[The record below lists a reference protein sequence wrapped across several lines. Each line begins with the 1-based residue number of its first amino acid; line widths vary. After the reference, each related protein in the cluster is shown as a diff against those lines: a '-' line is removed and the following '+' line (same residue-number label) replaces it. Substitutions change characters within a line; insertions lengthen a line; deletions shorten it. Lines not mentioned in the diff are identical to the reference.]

1 MKVAE
6 LMKKLQKMNPEDEV
20 TKETLLMERED
31 PFEMMSDADWENSQY
46 TNQDKQMHDM
56 IKGMHDNKM
65 FKTGSMRFGDENS
78 PDAGIYASDENKSDI
93 RKSKVIA
100 KVKLARDGI
109 RSGNVDEVDLAHYP
123 EYKKWYDAH
132 REEIDAM
139 FKNTFLDD
147 DYSDEE
153 EELSDEDNAS
163 EEDEVHM
170 VESKLQAAEKRFNE
184 SLKSDFDKLMEDI
197 KNL

>member
-31 PFEMMSDADWENSQY
+31 PFEMMSDADWENSRY

-78 PDAGIYASDENKSDI
+78 PDRGIYATDENKTDI
-93 RKSKVIA
+93 RKYKVIA
-100 KVKLARDGI
+100 KVKAARDGTL
-109 RSGNVDEVDLAHYP
+109 SGSLDDADLAHYP

-153 EELSDEDNAS
+153 ELSDED
-163 EEDEVHM
+163 EVHI

>member
-31 PFEMMSDADWENSQY
+31 PFEMMSDADWENSHY
-46 TNQDKQMHDM
+46 TNQDKQMHDI

-78 PDAGIYASDENKSDI
+78 PDAGIYATDENKTDL
-93 RKSKVIA
+93 RKYKVIA
-100 KVKLARDGI
+100 KVKAARDGI
-109 RSGNVDEVDLAHYP
+109 RSGSVDEVDLAHYP

-147 DYSDEE
+147 SSDDEEDISDE
-153 EELSDEDNAS
+153 EELSDED
-163 EEDEVHM
+163 EVHI

>member
-31 PFEMMSDADWENSQY
+31 PFEMMSDADWENSGY
-46 TNQDKQMHDM
+46 TNQDKQMHDI

-78 PDAGIYASDENKSDI
+78 PDAGIYATDENKTDI
-93 RKSKVIA
+93 RKYKIIA
-100 KVKLARDGI
+100 KVKAFRDGI
-109 RSGNVDEVDLAHYP
+109 LSGSLDEADLAHYP

-139 FKNTFLDD
+139 FKNIFLDD
-147 DYSDEE
+147 SSDDEEDISDE
-153 EELSDEDNAS
+153 EELSDED
-163 EEDEVHM
+163 EVHI